1 MSLRVR
7 LAVITAVVALSV
19 WMIHPPGDRL
29 QLGLDLRGGVQ
40 LILHVQTEDA
50 LRLETARAAERLR
63 VALAAYHATFS
74 RVEVRSPHEFVV
86 EGLTREADLRPVA
99 TEIDPRFD
107 RTHAP
112 GRAVF
117 RVKPDAEARIRDE
130 TVESALRTIERR
142 VNALGVTEPVVA
154 RYSDRDD
161 LLVELPGMSDLE
173 RARKI
178 ISTTA
183 QVALTLAERG
193 PFSTREAAIAA
204 YGSAF
209 PSDLEVLPGPS
220 GGAEPQD
227 AYWVL
232 QRSPAAT
239 GTDIRNP
246 RQSFDEF
253 NRPAVAFTLSPD
265 AARRFGQFTAQHI
278 GKSLATVL
286 DDRVMSVATIVS
298 RIDAE
303 GQIVGL
309 SREEVLEQ
317 LITLRSGALPADLE
331 YRSQQA
337 IGPSLGADS
346 VRAGLQASLV
356 GLLLVSVLVLYYFR
370 LTGMNALVSVVLNL
384 LILLAVAAYIPVT
397 LTLPGIAGLVL
408 TIGMGVDSNVLI
420 FERMREELALGRT
433 PRAAMHAGFTRV
445 WVTIVDTHVASLLA
459 AACLYQ
465 FGTSSIR
472 GFATMLALGLA
483 ANVFTAVFVSRTLFE
498 LSLRWRK
505 STPAGSAGRDL
516 DTQDPAMAKTTT
528 TA

>member
-1 MSLRVR
+1 MSIRVR
-7 LAVITAVVALSV
+7 LLVVIAIAALCV
-19 WMIHPPGDRL
+19 WMIYPPGETLRF
-29 QLGLDLRGGVQ
+29 GLDLRGGVQ
-40 LILHVQTEDA
+40 MILRVETEDA
-50 LRLETARAAERLR
+50 LRLETERAAERLR
-63 VALAAYHATFS
+63 LALIERDIAFVRAAAIG
-74 RVEVRSPHEFVV
+74 PLEFVV
-86 EGLTREADLRPVA
+86 EGLGEDEAHRSMPVA
-99 TEIDPRFD
+99 PDGRFD
-107 RTHAP
+107 RTGDP
-112 GRAVF
+112 ERTIF
-117 RVKPDAEARIRDE
+117 RMKPEAEATIRDE

-142 VNALGVTEPVVA
+142 VNELGVTEPVVT
-154 RYSDRDD
+154 RYSDRDHI
-161 LLVELPGMSDLE
+161 LVELPGESDID
-173 RARKI
+173 RARKT

-183 QVALTLAERG
+183 QVRLTLAERG
-193 PFSTREAAIAA
+193 PFVSREAAAAA
-204 YGSAF
+204 YGTAL

-220 GGAEPQD
+220 GTD
-227 AYWVL
+227 AREGYWIV
-232 QRSPAAT
+232 QRSPAVT

-253 NRPAVAFTLSPD
+253 NRPVVAFTLSPD
-265 AARRFGQFTAQHI
+265 AARRFGQFTAENI
-278 GKSLATVL
+278 GKLLATVL

-298 RIDAE
+298 RIDTE

-309 SREEVLEQ
+309 AREDVLEQ

-346 VRAGLQASLV
+346 VRAGLRASLV
-356 GLLLVSVLVLYYFR
+356 GLVLVSVLLLCYYR
-370 LTGMNALVSVVLNL
+370 LTGLNALVTVVLNL

-420 FERMREELALGRT
+420 FERIREELALGRT
-433 PRAAMHAGFTRV
+433 PRAAMHAGFNRV

-459 AACLYQ
+459 AAFLYQ

-472 GFATMLALGLA
+472 GFAMMLAIGLA

-498 LSLRWRK
+498 LSLRWRR
-505 STPAGSAGRDL
+505 SASAGSAGPERV
-516 DTQDPAMAKTTT
+516 THDPAATKAT